1 MLQKHRSWKER
12 LREAF
17 LPVIRE
23 RGYQYAH
30 ERRVD
35 VEASSWEKIVATV
48 HGSRPYFVTLID
60 YGKPQKTALYS
71 CTCPFFKTGTPCK
84 HLWAAI
90 LEADRILEGGNTD
103 SREMNGRKPEKADWQ
118 TLLSES
124 LWPRSTT
131 DPPWGEGPGRFLL
144 CYELH
149 IRRNSVTLA
158 TMEKYVR
165 RDGALGRTRGVQPAT
180 LEHKGLPKADRN
192 IIIVMDEVRRRR
204 SGYFFDRYRSS
215 RQLADV
221 LLEPRDLEVLLPL
234 LAKTGRCGVFQPGE
248 GLLADPLLAGIPAS
262 ASLKLQP
269 EAVDGGRGRRLRFIP
284 MVHFGSE
291 SGDVPLRDIPVFF
304 RTFPIFFIWNQRLFE
319 LPGPSMT
326 WIRDMIDSRE
336 LIVPLEEAKHL
347 VIQARSLA
355 NGPEVVLPV
364 ELAPKSV
371 QGLEP
376 VPLLI
381 VQIGRGDLKAQ
392 AFMDY
397 GGLEVDCMDSRPTIL
412 DLERWVEVT
421 RSLEAEARNLKVLEG
436 LGFRENK
443 GVFEKEVRGTA
454 EVLSNLARKGWRVE
468 GKDRKTI
475 RGGTVSGLRVSSGI
489 DWFDLEG
496 AVTFGDVSIPLPRAV
511 RAFLRGETLVSLGDG
526 TVGLLPEQWLSRNL
540 SGLELGSSR
549 KGSGQKLR
557 FSVAQALILDA
568 MLEEGT
574 VEAFDDRF
582 LEVKAALREF
592 SGIKEVA
599 VSPRFSG
606 VLRPY
611 QQESLGWF
619 AFLKEFGFGGVLADD
634 MGLGKTV
641 QVLAWLAQE
650 MGSEGSGPSLVVVP
664 TSLLFNWQSEAGR
677 FVPRMRVLNYA
688 GSLRKGLVEE
698 IGRADLVLT
707 TYGLV
712 RRDIKLLK
720 DMEFHYV
727 ILDES
732 QAVKNAGSQVSKAV
746 RLLHAR
752 HRLCL
757 TGTPLENHVGELWS
771 QMEFLNPGLMGSAVV
786 FGRRFAKP
794 ISQGSKAAQ
803 ETLARMVRPFI
814 LRRTKDAVEQELP
827 DKVEHII
834 RCPMTASQARLYAHV
849 RDHYRASVMA
859 AVERQGMN
867 RSRVK
872 ALEGLL
878 RLRQAANH
886 PALIGEESAGSGK
899 LEELMTLLQ
908 ETIAGGH
915 KALVFS
921 QFTGMLGLV
930 RSALDKMGGVSYEY
944 LDGRTPQA
952 RREERVRRF
961 QEDDA
966 VRLFLISLKAGGV
979 GLNLTAADYVFMI
992 DPWWNPAVELQAVDR
1007 THRIGQDKKVFT
1019 YRLISTD
1026 TVEEKVLALQERKR
1040 GLVSSILAG
1049 GQNMLRQLSKD
1060 DLEIL
1065 FS

>member
-1 MLQKHRSWKER
+1 
-12 LREAF
+12 
-17 LPVIRE
+17 
-23 RGYQYAH
+23 
-30 ERRVD
+30 
-35 VEASSWEKIVATV
+35 
-48 HGSRPYFVTLID
+48 
-60 YGKPQKTALYS
+60 
-71 CTCPFFKTGTPCK
+71 
-84 HLWAAI
+84 
-90 LEADRILEGGNTD
+90 
-103 SREMNGRKPEKADWQ
+103 
-118 TLLSES
+118 
-124 LWPRSTT
+124 
-131 DPPWGEGPGRFLL
+131 
-144 CYELH
+144 
-149 IRRNSVTLA
+149 
-158 TMEKYVR
+158 
-165 RDGALGRTRGVQPAT
+165 
-180 LEHKGLPKADRN
+180 
-192 IIIVMDEVRRRR
+192 
-204 SGYFFDRYRSS
+204 
-215 RQLADV
+215 
-221 LLEPRDLEVLLPL
+221 
-234 LAKTGRCGVFQPGE
+234 
-248 GLLADPLLAGIPAS
+248 
-262 ASLKLQP
+262 
-269 EAVDGGRGRRLRFIP
+269 
-284 MVHFGSE
+284 
-291 SGDVPLRDIPVFF
+291 
-304 RTFPIFFIWNQRLFE
+304 
-319 LPGPSMT
+319 
-326 WIRDMIDSRE
+326 
-336 LIVPLEEAKHL
+336 
-347 VIQARSLA
+347 
-355 NGPEVVLPV
+355 
-364 ELAPKSV
+364 
-371 QGLEP
+371 
-376 VPLLI
+376 
-381 VQIGRGDLKAQ
+381 
-392 AFMDY
+392 MDY

-421 RSLEAEARNLKVLEG
+421 RSLEAEARHLKALEDI
-436 LGFRENK
+436 GFRENK
-443 GVFEKEVRGTA
+443 GVFEKEVRGAA
-454 EVLSNLARKGWRVE
+454 EVLSVLAREGWRVE

-475 RGGTVSGLRVSSGI
+475 RGGAVSGLRVSSGI

-549 KGSGQKLR
+549 KGSGQTLR
-557 FSVAQALILDA
+557 FSVAQALVLDA
-568 MLEEGT
+568 MLQEET
-574 VEAFDDRF
+574 AASFDDRF
-582 LEVKAALREF
+582 VEVKTALREF
-592 SGIKEVA
+592 SGIKDVA
-599 VSPRFSG
+599 VSPRFKG
-606 VLRPY
+606 ALRPY

-650 MGSEGSGPSLVVVP
+650 MGSEVSGPSLVVVP
-664 TSLLFNWQSEAGR
+664 TSLLFNWQLEAAR
-677 FVPRMRVLNYA
+677 FVPGMKVLSYA
-688 GSLRKGLVEE
+688 GSLRKGLVEAM
-698 IGRADLVLT
+698 GRADLVLT

-712 RRDIKLLK
+712 RRDIKFLR
-720 DMEFHYV
+720 DMEFHYL

-771 QMEFLNPGLMGSAVV
+771 QMEFLNPGLLGTAAV
-786 FGRRFAKP
+786 FGRRFARS

-803 ETLARMVRPFI
+803 ETLAGMVRPFI
-814 LRRTKDAVEQELP
+814 LRRTKNAVEQEIP

-834 RCPMTASQARLYAHV
+834 RCPMTAGQARFYAHV
-849 RDHYRASVMA
+849 RDHYRASVMT
-859 AVERQGMN
+859 AVDRQGIN

-899 LEELMTLLQ
+899 LEELMALLQ

-930 RSALDKMGGVSYEY
+930 RRALDKMGGVSYEY

-992 DPWWNPAVELQAVDR
+992 DPWWNPAVEVQAVDR

-1019 YRLISTD
+1019 YRLISAD

-1040 GLVSSILAG
+1040 DLVSSILAG
-1049 GQNMLRQLSKD
+1049 GRNMLRQLTKD
-1060 DLEIL
+1060 DLELL